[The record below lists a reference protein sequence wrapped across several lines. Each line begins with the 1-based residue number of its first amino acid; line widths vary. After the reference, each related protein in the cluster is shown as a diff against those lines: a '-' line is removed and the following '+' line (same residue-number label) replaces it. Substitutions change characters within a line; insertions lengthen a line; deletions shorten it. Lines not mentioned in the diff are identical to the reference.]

1 MGKEKLFP
9 TLRIL
14 IFHPGKLPLIFG
26 RSVFIIQVEMYFL
39 LLLVF
44 QHGVEKFPSS
54 TMHRIEKISKDFFQY
69 LTALKRLRG
78 IKMSKLCR

>member
-14 IFHPGKLPLIFG
+14 IFHTFRETFFEYGK
-26 RSVFIIQVEMYFL
+26 SVLSLQVEIFFL

-44 QHGVEKFPSS
+44 QHVIEKFPNS

-69 LTALKRLRG
+69 LTALKK
-78 IKMSKLCR
+78 IKRHKNVETL

>member
-26 RSVFIIQVEMYFL
+26 RSVFSLQVEMYFL

-44 QHGVEKFPSS
+44 QHGIEKFPSS
-54 TMHRIEKISKDFFQY
+54 TMHRIEKNFQGFFSIFNCIEKI
-69 LTALKRLRG
+69 KRHKNVETL
-78 IKMSKLCR
+78 